1 MKNES
6 LFKADFNSWRNACL
20 IYSEHFDIYAIG
32 YKRAADMLI
41 ERVQKEQHLFD
52 INTLVFPIVF
62 LYRHYLELRLK
73 SIIKE
78 GYAVFDERKNVPETH
93 DLYKLWNK
101 ANELRIKAEIEIKKK
116 YSDLVFSCIKDFAQI
131 DPFSEA
137 FRYPT
142 KKKRKREFGTESTL
156 PSELPY
162 LDLKNFSEMINKTSE
177 VLEYIAGIMC
187 VELEQK
193 REFESEY
200 YGEY

>member
-1 MKNES
+1 
-6 LFKADFNSWRNACL
+6 
-20 IYSEHFDIYAIG
+20 
-32 YKRAADMLI
+32 MLI
-41 ERVQKEQHLFD
+41 ERVQKEQHPFD

-62 LYRHYLELRLK
+62 LYRHYLELKLK

-78 GYAVFDERKNVPETH
+78 GYAVFGVRKNVPETH
-93 DLYKLWNK
+93 DLEKLWNK
-101 ANELRIKAEIEIKKK
+101 ANELSIKAEIGIKKK
-116 YSDLVFSCIKDFAQI
+116 YRDIVFSCIKDFAKI

-142 KKKRKREFGTESTL
+142 KKKRKGEFGTEPTL
-156 PSELPY
+156 PIDLPY
-162 LDLKNFSEMINKTSE
+162 LDLRNLSEIINNTSE
-177 VLEYIAGIMC
+177 ILEYIAGIMC

>member
-6 LFKADFNSWRNACL
+6 LFKSDPNSWKNACL
-20 IYSEHFDIYAIG
+20 IYSEHLNIYSIG
-32 YKRAADMLI
+32 YKRAADILI
-41 ERVQKEQHLFD
+41 ERIKQNEFTFD

-62 LYRHYLELRLK
+62 LYRHYLELILK

-78 GYAVFDERKNVPETH
+78 GYAVIGERKNVPEH
-93 DLYKLWNK
+93 HNLYKLWNK
-101 ANELRIKAEIEIKKK
+101 ANELRIKANIEIKNK
-116 YSDLVFSCIKDFAQI
+116 DRDIVFSCIDDFSKI

-142 KKKRKREFGTESTL
+142 KKKRKGKLETESTL
-156 PSELPY
+156 PSDLPY
-162 LDLKNFSEMINKTSE
+162 LDLRSFSETINNISKI
-177 VLEYIAGIMC
+177 LEHIDSMMHI
-187 VELEQK
+187 ELDQK